1 MRVSSPATVSISV
14 VSGPTSQ
21 RAPIRVAPRRNVP
34 GSTTVS
40 RPISTP
46 TSISVLAG
54 STIVTPASAC
64 ARWIRSWASRRT
76 CASSTRVLTPSV
88 SVGSVTECAPIALPV
103 GAQQRQ
109 HVGQVE
115 LALRVVGRR
124 APQRLEQVAARERV
138 DAGVDLA
145 DRLLLGRRVAGRL
158 GLHHALDAARRRRG
172 RRGRSRAGRR
182 APSSPS
188 WPPRRSPRGRA
199 RAPDRLGGDQRHVA
213 VEHEHRVVGVDV
225 VGRRADGVAGAVG
238 LLLDRHLDVL
248 GQRVGERALRP
259 VDDDDPAGA
268 GLARGG
274 DRPLDH
280 RAARTAGAAPS
291 GPSERIRV
299 PSPAAR
305 ISDGGS
311 GHAGHRSI
319 GLALGGRLMA
329 RHRFLVPGIG
339 VRVPAPQS
347 PLASGYDAYK
357 QQRYFPRSSR

>member
-1 MRVSSPATVSISV
+1 MSSPAVVSISV

-40 RPISTP
+40 PPISTP

-88 SVGSVTECAPIALPV
+88 SAGSVDHVRADRLAL

-115 LALRVVGRR
+115 LALRVVG
-124 APQRLEQVAARERV
+124 AQLLQRLQQVAARERV

-158 GLHHALDAARRRRG
+158 GLHHPLDAALRVAHDAPVAARVLELHRRHRG
-172 RRGRSRAGRR
+172 RRAALLVGARE
-182 APSSPS
+182 
-188 WPPRRSPRGRA
+188 RG
-199 RAPDRLGGDQRHVA
+199 DRVGGDQRDVA
-213 VEHEHRVVGVDV
+213 VEHEHGGAGVDL
-225 VGRRADGVAGAVG
+225 VGRRADGVAGAVR

-248 GQRVGERALRP
+248 GQRVGQRALRP
-259 VDDDDPAGA
+259 VDDHDPAGA
-268 GLARGG
+268 RLAGRG

-280 RAARTAGAAPS
+280 RAPAQRMQHLRYRRAHPGPLARG
-291 GPSERIRV
+291 EDQ
-299 PSPAAR
+299 
-305 ISDGGS
+305 DGGS
-311 GHAGHRSI
+311 GHR
-319 GLALGGRLMA
+319 
-329 RHRFLVPGIG
+329 GIVVSASPWG
-339 VRVPAPQS
+339 VV
-347 PLASGYDAYK
+347 
-357 QQRYFPRSSR
+357 